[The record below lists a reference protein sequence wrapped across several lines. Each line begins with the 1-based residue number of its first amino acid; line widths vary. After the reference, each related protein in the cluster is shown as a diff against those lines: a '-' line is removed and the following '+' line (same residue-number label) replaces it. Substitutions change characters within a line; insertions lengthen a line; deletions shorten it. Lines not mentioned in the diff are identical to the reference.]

1 MSMSDDSTGK
11 PQNPGNKEDEDA
23 IAFLQGLFELAR
35 NGGTGPLNVM
45 LEAGVPLN
53 IRTSEGDTL
62 LMLACR
68 NGHADTARL
77 LLERGADPDVSNH
90 KRQTPLMAAA
100 MSDRVDVVECL
111 LDAGA
116 DPSLKDADGR
126 GAADLASAKGAKGT
140 AKRLA

>member
-1 MSMSDDSTGK
+1 MSDDNKSK
-11 PQNPGNKEDEDA
+11 PENPGNKQDEDA
-23 IAFLQGLFELAR
+23 IAFMQGLFELAR

-77 LLERGADPDVSNH
+77 LLERGADADASNH
-90 KRQTPLMAAA
+90 QGQTPLMAAA
-100 MSDRVDVVECL
+100 MSDRVDLVESL

-116 DPSLKDADGR
+116 DPSLKNADGHIAAEVANST
-126 GAADLASAKGAKGT
+126 GAEGA

>member
-1 MSMSDDSTGK
+1 MSDDNKSK
-11 PQNPGNKEDEDA
+11 PENPGNKQDEDA
-23 IAFLQGLFELAR
+23 IAFMQGLFELAK

-77 LLERGADPDVSNH
+77 LLERGADPDHSNH
-90 KRQTPLMAAA
+90 QGQTPLMAAA
-100 MSDRVDVVECL
+100 MLNHVDIIDCL
-111 LDAGA
+111 LEAGA
-116 DPSLKDADGR
+116 DKSLSNEEGHCAR
-126 GAADLASAKGAKGT
+126 ELAKTNEAEQALE
-140 AKRLA
+140 RLT

>member
-1 MSMSDDSTGK
+1 MSDDNKSK
-11 PQNPGNKEDEDA
+11 PENPGNKQDEDA
-23 IAFLQGLFELAR
+23 IAFMQGLFELAR

-77 LLERGADPDVSNH
+77 LLERGADPDASNH
-90 KRQTPLMAAA
+90 QGQTPLMAAA
-100 MSDRVDVVECL
+100 TLNHVEIIDCL
-111 LDAGA
+111 LEAGA
-116 DPSLKDADGR
+116 DYVAFEVPV
-126 GAADLASAKGAKGT
+126 
-140 AKRLA
+140 

>member
-1 MSMSDDSTGK
+1 MSDDNKSK
-11 PQNPGNKEDEDA
+11 PENPGNKQDEDA
-23 IAFLQGLFELAR
+23 IAFMQGLFELAR

-77 LLERGADPDVSNH
+77 LLERGAEPDASNH
-90 KRQTPLMAAA
+90 QGQTPLMAAA
-100 MSDRVDVVECL
+100 MLNHVDIIDCL
-111 LDAGA
+111 LEAGA
-116 DPSLKDADGR
+116 DKSLSNEEGHCARELAKTNEAEQALGR
-126 GAADLASAKGAKGT
+126 LT
-140 AKRLA
+140 